1 MAATITT
8 FLLLAV
14 LAWPGLARAQAVIEG
29 DVTLPRPRV
38 EPAGAARYSG
48 SAPVVTVWSEPML
61 AVVYLEGQFPPATN
75 PPPVVQM
82 GQQNLRFLPG
92 VLPVRKGTLVEF
104 PNHDDFYHNVF
115 SYSKP
120 KRFDLGRYQK
130 DERPAAQLFDQPG
143 VVRLNC
149 EIHQQ
154 MRGTILVLETP
165 HFTRTDTNGAF
176 RLENLPAGKFVL
188 KAWLDEGRVL
198 QRPVELRAGARLRID
213 FPGQ

>member
-1 MAATITT
+1 MAATFTKV
-8 FLLLAV
+8 LLLAA
-14 LAWPGLARAQAVIEG
+14 LACPCLARAQAVIEG
-29 DVTLPRPRV
+29 SVALLRPRV

-48 SAPVVTVWSEPML
+48 SAPVIVASSEPML
-61 AVVYLEGQFPPATN
+61 AVVYLEGQFPAVTN

-92 VLPVRKGTLVEF
+92 VLPVRKGTVVEF
-104 PNHDDFYHNVF
+104 PNQDDFYHNVF
-115 SYSKP
+115 SYSKA

-130 DERPAAQLFDQPG
+130 DEKPAAQLFHKTG
-143 VVRLNC
+143 VVRVNC

-165 HFTRTDTNGAF
+165 HFTRTDTNGIF

-198 QRPVELRAGARLRID
+198 ERPVELRDGARLRID
-213 FPGQ
+213 FPGK